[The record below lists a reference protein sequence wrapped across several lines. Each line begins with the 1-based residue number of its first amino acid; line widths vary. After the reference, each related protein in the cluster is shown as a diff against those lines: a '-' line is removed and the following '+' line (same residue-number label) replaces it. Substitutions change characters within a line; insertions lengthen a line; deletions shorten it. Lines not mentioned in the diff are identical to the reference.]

1 MEVFG
6 SGEMGHD
13 NLKSLMEMLDE
24 ELENVMEEKDED
36 DEHSDISVCDEYDD
50 DSVKIQKIQKIP
62 IFSAHFTMNSH
73 ENPMELLLFRGITSE
88 LLLDQALRVKN
99 YHEMNGRGIFHSVIG
114 IYDLDFA

>member
-1 MEVFG
+1 VFG

-50 DSVKIQKIQKIP
+50 DSVE
-62 IFSAHFTMNSH
+62 FR
-73 ENPMELLLFRGITSE
+73 ENP
-88 LLLDQALRVKN
+88 
-99 YHEMNGRGIFHSVIG
+99 
-114 IYDLDFA
+114 

>member
-50 DSVKIQKIQKIP
+50 DSVE
-62 IFSAHFTMNSH
+62 FR
-73 ENPMELLLFRGITSE
+73 ENPENSDFFSSFYHEFPRKSHGITFIPW
-88 LLLDQALRVKN
+88 D
-99 YHEMNGRGIFHSVIG
+99 YFGITAGPGTKS
-114 IYDLDFA
+114 